1 MADRPQG
8 IINEQVVKSCD
19 LVIGAFWT
27 RLGTPTGLEDSGTV
41 EEIKWFLKQGRPV
54 MLYYSEAP
62 VPRNKI
68 DTKQL
73 DKLEEFKKSIRD
85 KGIQEQYESV
95 EDLKSKLSRQLTIV
109 MRGMSVGTAVNA
121 AVVKAAKESTKTAAR
136 TASPTALVNSEK
148 IAFKGYTEKSFVIVG
163 NSKEFKDEIK
173 ELGGKWMRCSD
184 GTFAWMFSKKKLE
197 AVAKLLGV
205 PAILVTEN

>member
-1 MADRPQG
+1 
-8 IINEQVVKSCD
+8 
-19 LVIGAFWT
+19 
-27 RLGTPTGLEDSGTV
+27 
-41 EEIKWFLKQGRPV
+41 

-95 EDLKSKLSRQLTIV
+95 EELKSKLSRQLTIV

-121 AVVKAAKESTKTAAR
+121 AVVKAAKESTKTPAAK
-136 TASPTALVNSEK
+136 TSPPDPKGSEGIALKE
-148 IAFKGYTEKSFVIVG
+148 YTDKSFVIVG
-163 NSKEFKDEIK
+163 NTKNFKDQIK

-184 GTFAWMFSKKKLE
+184 GNFAWMFSKKKLD
-197 AVAKLLGV
+197 AVAELLGV
-205 PAILVTEN
+205 PASLVE